1 MCIRDRLEAL
11 RQGTL
16 VRLLPE
22 WYVDAGMI
30 SLYYPSRAQLP
41 AKTRAFVDFV
51 VEVFER
57 EALASQLSGS

>member
-1 MCIRDRLEAL
+1 M
-11 RQGTL
+11 
-16 VRLLPE
+16 RLLPE

-30 SLYYPSRAQLP
+30 SLYFPSRTQLP

-51 VEVFER
+51 VEAFER